1 MVRLKLLIF
10 LVLFSLM
17 GCSTQRFLVNQMQP
31 ILNNTVNAF
40 FEESDLQIAE
50 QALASNLKLVEGLL
64 KSDPQNKQ
72 LLLILSQG
80 YAGYAL
86 AFVEDTDARRAAQL
100 YLRARDYALR
110 LAAVQNKAFATLLN
124 IPVTDLPQKLNR
136 ANKKDVPALFWAGFS
151 WSSYINLSLED
162 PQAIMD
168 LARVEAIMKRVME
181 LDSSYFYGASYLFFG
196 SLYGQK
202 PPLLGGNPE
211 KARSYFEKNIEMTK
225 GRFLLSYVYAA
236 RFYAA
241 KTLNEQLFDA
251 YLQKVLNSPD
261 DLLPEMRLLNHV
273 AKQKARRLLKQKD
286 EFF

>member
-1 MVRLKLLIF
+1 MIRQKLL
-10 LVLFSLM
+10 LFSFLFLMM
-17 GCSTQRFLVNQMQP
+17 GCSTQRLIVNQMQP
-31 ILNNTVNAF
+31 ILNNTVSAF
-40 FEESDLQIAE
+40 FEESDLQIAQ

-64 KSDPQNKQ
+64 KSDPQNEQ
-72 LLLILSQG
+72 LLLILAQG

-86 AFVEDTDARRAAQL
+86 AFVEDEDAPRAAQL

-110 LAAVQNKAFATLLN
+110 LTGIQNKNLANLAG
-124 IPVTDLPQKLNR
+124 ISPGDLPQKLKQAQKEN
-136 ANKKDVPALFWAGFS
+136 VPALFWAGFS

-202 PPLLGGNPE
+202 PPLLGGSPE
-211 KARSYFEKNIEMTK
+211 KARAYFEKNFRLTK
-225 GRFLLSYVYAA
+225 GKFLLSYVYAA

-241 KTLNEQLFDA
+241 KTLNEQLFDT
-251 YLQKVLNSPD
+251 YLQKVLDSPD
-261 DLLPEMRLLNHV
+261 NLLPEVRLLNQV
-273 AKQKARRLLKQKD
+273 AKQKAKRLLKQKD
-286 EFF
+286 ELF

>member
-17 GCSTQRFLVNQMQP
+17 GCSMQRLIVNQMQP

-40 FEESDLQIAE
+40 FEEGDLQIAE

-110 LAAVQNKAFATLLN
+110 LAAVQNKAFKTLLST
-124 IPVTDLPQKLNR
+124 PASDLPQKLNC

-202 PPLLGGNPE
+202 PPLLGGNPQ
-211 KARSYFEKNIEMTK
+211 KARSYFEKNIELTK

-261 DLLPEMRLLNHV
+261 DLLPEMRLLNQV

-286 EFF
+286 ELF

>member
-1 MVRLKLLIF
+1 MIRRKLTIC
-10 LVLFSLM
+10 LVLFTLM
-17 GCSTQRFLVNQMQP
+17 GCSTQRIIVNQMQP

-72 LLLILSQG
+72 LLLILAQG

-86 AFVEDTDARRAAQL
+86 AFVEDNDARRAAQL
-100 YLRARDYALR
+100 YLRARDFALR
-110 LAAVQNKAFATLLN
+110 LAKAQNTAFAELINT
-124 IPVTDLPQKLNR
+124 PASDLPQKLSQ
-136 ANKKDVPALFWAGFS
+136 AKKNDVPALFWAGFS

-168 LARVEAIMKRVME
+168 LAKVEAIMKRIME

-202 PPLLGGNPE
+202 PPLLGGDPE
-211 KARSYFEKNIEMTK
+211 KARTYFEKNIQLTQGK
-225 GRFLLSYVYAA
+225 FLLSYVYAA

-241 KTLNEQLFDA
+241 KTLNEQLFDT
-251 YLQKVLNSPD
+251 YLQKVLDSPEN
-261 DLLPEMRLLNHV
+261 LLPEMRLLNQV
-273 AKQKARRLLKQKD
+273 AKQKARHLLNQK
-286 EFF
+286 EELF